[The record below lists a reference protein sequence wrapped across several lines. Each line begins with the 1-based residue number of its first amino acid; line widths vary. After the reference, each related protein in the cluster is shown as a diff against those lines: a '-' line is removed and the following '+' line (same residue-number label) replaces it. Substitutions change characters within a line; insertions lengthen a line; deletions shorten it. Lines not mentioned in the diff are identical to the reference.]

1 MNLSIFAGLE
11 LNLMHKA
18 RTSRGKAYEKVE
30 VSRSLSKIEN
40 LLQIYQKTWI
50 GIISG
55 LDT

>member
-40 LLQIYQKTWI
+40 LLQIYQKT
-50 GIISG
+50 
-55 LDT
+55 